1 MENNKQENS
10 KNFAFGKRN
19 YIIMTIGLII
29 LATGYILLSGGGS
42 KDPNYFNEAL
52 FNARRLVVAPL
63 LIITGLIVEVFA
75 IMTRNKYSN
84 G

>member
-75 IMTRNKYSN
+75 IMTRNK
-84 G
+84 

>member
-1 MENNKQENS
+1 MVMENNKQENK

-29 LATGYILLSGGGS
+29 LAAGYILLSGGGS
-42 KDPNYFNEAL
+42 KDPDYFNEAL

-63 LIITGLIVEVFA
+63 LIMAGLIVEVYA
-75 IMTRNKYSN
+75 IMTKNK
-84 G
+84 